1 MTRLVAVALA
11 LTVALSAC
19 GLGDREAQADRVIR
33 AGEKLLAT
41 PSIAATVEATVTL
54 VASDKPIAP
63 GPPKFAPEH
72 VNQIGAVINPRQNS
86 AALGTN
92 SANGKNVIVF
102 AGNRIYQRITLK
114 SAGAAKN
121 PLTAAVPSNFN
132 ALAAAM
138 TNQLVA
144 VPAAP
149 GITVPV
155 EITTTTSTSTTTTT
169 APPSKL
175 RRRLQITRE
184 WAVFDYAAI
193 KDRDRTK
200 HGGSLAINPVDL
212 LRLSRGVLAG
222 SIKRR
227 GTDASGRVEYDA
239 NVSRDKAERKLS
251 EDERDVVTKEF
262 VANAIT
268 RRVFPAKFW
277 LDADGS
283 LARMQVKLRQQLSN
297 IDRADLTVTFDFAL
311 QPTAVVIKA
320 PGKQGTVHVRT
331 LGELVT
337 TVTGQ

>member
-1 MTRLVAVALA
+1 MRRLVAIALA
-11 LTVALSAC
+11 LALGLSAC
-19 GLGDREAQADRVIR
+19 GLGDREAQADRVIH

-41 PSIAATVEATVTL
+41 PSVAATVEATVAL
-54 VASDKPIAP
+54 VKSDKPVAP
-63 GPPKFAPEH
+63 GPARLAPEH
-72 VNQIGAVINPRQNS
+72 VSQIGAVINAPHHA

-102 AGNRIYQRITLK
+102 AGNKIYQRISSK
-114 SAGAAKN
+114 SASAAKN
-121 PLTAAVPSNFN
+121 TLTAAVPSNFN

-138 TNQLVA
+138 TTQLLT
-144 VPAAP
+144 VP
-149 GITVPV
+149 TVPV
-155 EITTTTSTSTTTTT
+155 EITTTTSTSTT

-175 RRRLQITRE
+175 RRRLQIVRE
-184 WAVFDYAAI
+184 WAAFDYAAI

-200 HGGSLAINPVDL
+200 HGGSLAVNPVDL

-227 GTDASGRVEYDA
+227 SADASGRVEYDG
-239 NVSRDKAERKLS
+239 NVSRDKAERNLT
-251 EDERDVVTKEF
+251 EDEREILDKEF

-283 LARMQVKLRQQLSN
+283 LARMQVKLRQQLSSV
-297 IDRADLTVTFDFAL
+297 DRADLTVSFDFAL
-311 QPTAVVIKA
+311 QPTPVVIKA